1 MAIGH
6 NFDINQLMRFYFLL
20 LSLAFSTNT
29 FSCDPRMKDYVFEC
43 SYQDQFNKLKTDFNK
58 YNSNPLTLKGHIL
71 PHVLGAQDYNSK
83 KNEYLNHS
91 KESLASNT
99 QWATWNKTQDYI
111 TKLNPISL
119 DISDIVKLQSKI
131 LSSKSAGQLRTGRAE
146 INPTITYSCED
157 EKIDNGVIALINNY
171 DLTSDEGYPLLTI
184 TNITECKNSKEIKA
198 GKIIFYKS
206 ASVRS
211 ELNRWVIDFNDTLL
225 RYEDKE
231 FLDVSPYQYLADMR
245 RWFMAIAP
253 FTEGNQSVAEALLLY
268 ASRRLNLPPLAHPK
282 RGIPTLLSQE
292 ENRSQVAQ
300 QLKESLIFIEGCLFE
315 NKTNL
320 VSEECSSL

>member
-6 NFDINQLMRFYFLL
+6 KFDINQVMRFYFLL
-20 LSLAFSTNT
+20 LGLFFSTNT
-29 FSCDPRMKDYVFEC
+29 FSCDPRMKDYEFEC

-58 YNSNPLTLKGHIL
+58 YNSNPLTLKGHLL
-71 PHVLGAQDYNSK
+71 PHVLGSQDYHSK
-83 KNEYLNHS
+83 KNEYLNRTN
-91 KESLASNT
+91 ESLSGNS
-99 QWATWNKTQDYI
+99 QWITWKKTQDYI

-119 DISDIVKLQSKI
+119 EVSDIVKLQSKI
-131 LSSKSAGQLRTGRAE
+131 LSSKSAGRLRTSNAE

-157 EKIDNGVIALINNY
+157 EKIDNGVISLINNY
-171 DLTSDEGYPLLTI
+171 DLTSDEGYPLLSI
-184 TNITECKNSKEIKA
+184 TNISDCKNTTRIKS

-211 ELNRWVIDFNDTLL
+211 ELHRWVIDFNDTLL

-231 FLDVSPYQYLADMR
+231 FLDISPYQYLADMR

-253 FTEGNQSVAEALLLY
+253 FSEGNQNVAEALILY

-292 ENRSQVAQ
+292 ENRNQVTQ

-315 NKTNL
+315 HKTNL